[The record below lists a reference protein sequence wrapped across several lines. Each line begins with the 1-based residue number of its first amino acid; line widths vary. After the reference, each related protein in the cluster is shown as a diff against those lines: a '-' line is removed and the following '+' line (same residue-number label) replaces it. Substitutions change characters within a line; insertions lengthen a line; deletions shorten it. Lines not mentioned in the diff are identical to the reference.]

1 MALDYQ
7 SMFRTAC
14 TKAIAWMLCAGL
26 GIVFFSGCMF
36 MRLDQDMK
44 RLQAESFDGRLA
56 SLRGKVFFDDQAGY
70 PCVVL
75 LFDHEGPQTTIKD
88 YMVIN
93 HSGFY
98 YFLVSAGEYTLVAFE
113 DRNRN
118 MVHDPGEPC
127 GMYGDAQPVK
137 VDKPG
142 SLRELDITLGP
153 CDIDGAEGLLVG
165 IDLSEATGRNYTS
178 GIGVVVDPDA
188 KYFSQAYA
196 DKGLWEPYSFLKEV
210 GYGLLFL
217 EPYDPKR
224 IPVLFVYG
232 VAGNLQHWRP
242 IMDQLDHTRFQP
254 WFFNYP
260 TGLPLEVSAGALDTC
275 VKWLQDRYRFPHMFV
290 VAHSMG
296 GLVARRFVVKNIYD
310 DQRDV
315 IALFLSI
322 STPWGGHELAAKGV
336 ENAPA
341 VVPSWRDMV
350 PGSDFSQAVF
360 KEPLP
365 DTTPFYLFF
374 GYGGRSSLQSANN
387 DGAVTLRSQL
397 DYRAQENAARLEG
410 FDEGHVAILSSPEM
424 IRALNKV
431 LAVRAEELEAS
442 QGWGWFSEEPS
453 SEPGRPIP
461 AASWRRRQH

>member
-1 MALDYQ
+1 MARESQAVFATQLKQ
-7 SMFRTAC
+7 WIIRAAFGC
-14 TKAIAWMLCAGL
+14 L
-26 GIVFFSGCMF
+26 GAALLSGCMF
-36 MRLDQDMK
+36 MRLNQDMK

-56 SLRGKVFFDDQAGY
+56 SLRGKVFFDDQAGD

-75 LFDHEGPQTTIKD
+75 LFAHEGPQTTVKD

-98 YFLVSAGEYTLVAFE
+98 YFLVNAGEYTLVAFK
-113 DRNRN
+113 DYNRN

-127 GMYGDAQPVK
+127 GMYRGGESVS

-142 SLRELDITLGP
+142 SMRDLDIQLGA

-188 KYFSQAYA
+188 KYFTQAYA

-260 TGLPLEVSAGALDTC
+260 TGLPLEGSAGVLNIC
-275 VKWLQDRYRFPHMFV
+275 VKWLQDRYRFPQMFV

-296 GLVARRFVVKNIYD
+296 GLVARRFAVKNIYD
-310 DQRDV
+310 DQREA
-315 IALFLSI
+315 IALFVSI

-350 PGSDFSQAVF
+350 PGSDFSKAVF
-360 KEPLP
+360 KVPLP

-374 GYGGRSSLQSANN
+374 GYGGRSGMQSANN

-397 DYRAQENAARLEG
+397 DYRAQDNATRLEG
-410 FDEGHVAILSSPEM
+410 FDEGHVGILSSPEM
-424 IRALNKV
+424 IHALNTV
-431 LAVRAEELEAS
+431 LAARARELDEARDWLQIFDAS
-442 QGWGWFSEEPS
+442 PFETRRAIPVA
-453 SEPGRPIP
+453 PRP
-461 AASWRRRQH
+461 REQH